1 MPRPVEVTCPYVAIL
16 QVLPCDLASFLVF
29 PCICPRGY
37 MATARP
43 PRRKGTLTAS
53 DDDAAA
59 PASVST
65 LPAAEGAATKQMAKE
80 LDDVVAKEMADAFDA
95 HDAQILNKQHPEE
108 LALGAAGAN
117 AAVASGVGDVGGAG
131 GVATS
136 TQQESAGDAELAAPL
151 AGDPAAAVMCFCTKC
166 KLDKK
171 LEGLASPGPH
181 FVCRQCNCKRSTLS
195 QLFGYWPV
203 ELFTALPEEQQIE
216 FWRSEAK
223 GRLGIQ
229 NALVMEVANHRED
242 EQKTSVGGKYLP
254 LEVWGRKGFDIEKIK
269 AECTDTEEHP
279 IFGTRYNVGLKK
291 VTKDEIK
298 KQVWRDLF
306 KASGDES
313 AKAKTDKQK
322 KKKKKKKNKKASSSS
337 SSSPSSSSS
346 SSTRVRGI
354 SLAEKRRAD
363 AEKRRADAVA
373 RKEAERLEKETKAA
387 AAKAAKEAEQQARE
401 EAKEKHKLAMSSQAA
416 YTRMFAA
423 HAKLVADC
431 HVVPIEK
438 QSGADFATAMAKV
451 SEGEGIISDCLDA
464 MKEKN
469 PIPHDEVKAYIQS
482 LKPVTSALAKLLPKR
497 QRR

>member
-1 MPRPVEVTCPYVAIL
+1 
-16 QVLPCDLASFLVF
+16 
-29 PCICPRGY
+29 
-37 MATARP
+37 MAPARP
-43 PRRKGTLTAS
+43 PRRQGTLAAS

-59 PASVST
+59 
-65 LPAAEGAATKQMAKE
+65 EDAATKQMAKE
-80 LDDVVAKEMADAFDA
+80 LDDVVAKEMADAFDE
-95 HDAQILNKQHPEE
+95 HDAQILNTQHPEE

-131 GVATS
+131 GVATP
-136 TQQESAGDAELAAPL
+136 TQQESAGDAELVAPL
-151 AGDPAAAVMCFCTKC
+151 AGDPAVEVTCFCTKC

-171 LEGLASPGPH
+171 LEGLASPGLH
-181 FVCRQCNCKRSTLS
+181 FVCKQCNCKRSTLS

-223 GRLGIQ
+223 GRLAIQ

-279 IFGTRYNVGLKK
+279 IFGACYNVGLKK

-322 KKKKKKKNKKASSSS
+322 KKKKKKNKKASSSS
-337 SSSPSSSSS
+337 SPSPSSSSS
-346 SSTRVRGI
+346 SSTHVRGI
-354 SLAEKRRAD
+354 SLAEKRKAD
-363 AEKRRADAVA
+363 AEKRRAALVA
-373 RKEAERLEKETKAA
+373 RKAAERLEKETKAA
-387 AAKAAKEAEQQARE
+387 AAKAAKEAEKQARE
-401 EAKEKHKLAMSSQAA
+401 EAQEKHKSVMNSQAA
-416 YTRMFAA
+416 YNRMFAV

-451 SEGEGIISDCLDA
+451 SEGEGIIGDCLDA